1 MYETCRGVST
11 HPGFI
16 WQVTESLIFLCSDKI
31 QSEIP
36 LCPQSRVFLNLT
48 PPQKSTSFPNQGF
61 SGRYPQNGIVSGL
74 SFFKSV
80 FFPN

>member
-1 MYETCRGVST
+1 MDETCRGIST

-16 WQVTESLIFLCSDKI
+16 WRVTESLIFPYSDKI

-36 LCPQSRVFLNLT
+36 LCPQFRVFLNLT
-48 PPQKSTSFPNQGF
+48 PSQKLTSFPDQCF
-61 SGRYPQNGIVSGL
+61 PGRYPQNGIVSGL
-74 SFFKSV
+74 SLFKSG